1 MSQTNKTTDYYLTGL
16 RNQHAVEGQA
26 TETIQGQLGRMA
38 EYPELHARMQ
48 MELEQSRSQ
57 AQRLETL
64 LKQHG
69 TDTSTTKEAVTS
81 IIGKVSGVVHM
92 TAKDEVLKNVLA
104 AIGFKA
110 YEIASYKMLMTLA
123 EAAGAAGDSAVL
135 KQSMEEEM
143 QMGDWLGEHL
153 PSIAHAFL
161 QKQAG

>member
-1 MSQTNKTTDYYLTGL
+1 MSQTSKTTEYYLTGL

-26 TETIQGQLGRMA
+26 VETIERQLGRMKD
-38 EYPELHARMQ
+38 YPELHARMEK
-48 MELEQSRSQ
+48 ELDQTRGQ
-57 AQRLETL
+57 AARLETL

-69 TDTSTTKEAVTS
+69 TDVSTTKETVTN
-81 IIGKVSGVVHM
+81 IVGKVSGLVHM
-92 TAKDEVLKNVLA
+92 TATDEVLKNVLA

-110 YEIASYKMLMTLA
+110 YEISSYKLLMVLA
-123 EAAGAAGDSAVL
+123 EAAGASGDSAVL

-161 QKQAG
+161 AKQVA